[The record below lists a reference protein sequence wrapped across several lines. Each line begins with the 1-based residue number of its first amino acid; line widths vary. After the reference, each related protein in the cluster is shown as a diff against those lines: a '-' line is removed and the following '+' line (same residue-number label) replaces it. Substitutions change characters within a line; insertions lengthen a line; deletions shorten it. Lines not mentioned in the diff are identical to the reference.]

1 MSWIWWMAI
10 EVSFG
15 LVVMAINLKFRIYE
29 RTAATARHLRSEKA
43 RVGLRWVRCTGV
55 AAVGMLVL
63 NLGVLARSAAPGTGA
78 LVVLVLLRVGA
89 FVVATIQTAS
99 EE

>member
-43 RVGLRWVRCTGV
+43 RVGLRTVLYTVV
-55 AAVGMLVL
+55 AAVGMLFL
-63 NLGVLARSAAPGTGA
+63 NLEVIARSEAPDAGA
-78 LVVLVLLRVGA
+78 LVMLVLLLVGA
-89 FVVATIQTAS
+89 FVLATIQTAS